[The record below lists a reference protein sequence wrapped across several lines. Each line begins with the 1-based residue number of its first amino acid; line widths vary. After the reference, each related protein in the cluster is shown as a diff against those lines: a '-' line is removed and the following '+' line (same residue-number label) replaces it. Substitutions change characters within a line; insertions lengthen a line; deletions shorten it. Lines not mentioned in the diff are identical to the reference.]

1 MSPFARPHTLTKP
14 YPISTQE
21 LGKNYSWASNNW
33 DNNQVRVGDAV
44 AIHNKDNTVAK
55 LCRVS
60 KVSRHKKKC
69 DKVYS
74 VLCEDGTTKK
84 VRRNFLVHV
93 PVNKEF
99 LRHVKT
105 GEWVKNCETKAGSCL
120 IAKVMVSTPSTT
132 PNEATATPS
141 TTPNEAT
148 ATPSTTPNEAT
159 ATANVETPAATPSG
173 TPVNSAGNPDDN
185 SAGNRADNAA
195 DPDDNSTGGVGAA
208 VEARPSD
215 PPLPGSAMFK
225 PL

>member
-1 MSPFARPHTLTKP
+1 MACVYKAEMSPFARPHTLSKP
-14 YPISTQE
+14 VPISTQE
-21 LGKNYSWASNNW
+21 LVKNYLWGSNNW
-33 DNNQVRVGDAV
+33 CNDKVRVGDAV
-44 AIHNKDNTVAK
+44 AVHNTDKTVAK

-60 KVSRHKKKC
+60 KVSRHKKKS

-74 VLCEDGTTKK
+74 VLEEDGTTKK
-84 VRRNFLVHV
+84 VKRTQLVPV

-105 GEWVKNCETKAGSCL
+105 GEWVQNCETKAGSCL

-148 ATPSTTPNEAT
+148 AT
-159 ATANVETPAATPSG
+159 ANVETPAATPSG
-173 TPVNSAGNPDDN
+173 APVNSAGNPDDN
-185 SAGNRADNAA
+185 SAGNGADKAADNAA
-195 DPDDNSTGGVGAA
+195 AIAGPTGGVGAA
-208 VEARPSD
+208 VGARPSD